1 MKHASA
7 RLALLATCVGTV
19 LAIAGS
25 AAPAVPNGPSPDL
38 VISQIYGG
46 GGNSGATYS
55 HDYIEIFNRGTA
67 SVSLDGKSLQYTSAT
82 GSGNLGANATQL
94 TELSGSI
101 PPGKYL
107 LVREATNNAA
117 VGAPLPTPYLDDPT
131 PINMSASAGKVALAN
146 GITTLG
152 CNTADTCAA
161 NGNDTRIIDLIGYG
175 GATYFEGAPAPGL
188 TNIDRRLPR
197 RRRLPGLGLERS
209 RLHGHDS
216 EPADRRHADALLLR
230 RTHHRSSRA
239 TTPPSGATEVPTN
252 SNVTVTFSE
261 PVTAGAG
268 AFAIECTTSGNVP
281 LTVTPDGPSTTF
293 VLDPQSDLQQN
304 ETCTVTVEST
314 AIADVDEV
322 DPPDNMAGDH
332 TFSFSTTGLALRI
345 HEIQGTAHLS
355 PHDGDLVSQVPGVVT
370 AVAANGFWFQD
381 PQPDADV
388 STSEG
393 VFVFTGSAPGV
404 AVGTSVTVSGRVQEF
419 RPGCTPSCLPTSS
432 AFANLTTTE
441 IITPTVVSAGPGP
454 AIPPTVDRPGRPR
467 SAGAGDRGRLVRQRR
482 DEQHV
487 RPRL

>member
-7 RLALLATCVGTV
+7 RLALLVSCVGTV

-38 VISQIYGG
+38 VLSQIYGG

-55 HDYIEIFNRGTA
+55 HDYIELFNRGAA
-67 SVSLDGKSLQYTSAT
+67 SVSLDGKSLQYASAT

-101 PPGKYL
+101 PPGGYL

-117 VGAPLPTPYLDDPT
+117 VGDPLPTPFLDDPT
-131 PINMSASAGKVALAN
+131 PINMAAGAGKVALAN

-188 TNIDRRLPR
+188 TNTTADFRVDGGCQDSDSNAADFTAMTPSPR
-197 RRRLPGLGLERS
+197 T
-209 RLHGHDS
+209 
-216 EPADRRHADALLLR
+216 ADTPTHLCSADA
-230 RTHHRSSRA
+230 SPVVAA
-239 TTPPSGATEVPTN
+239 TTPQSGATEVPTS

-261 PVTAGAG
+261 PVTADTG
-268 AFAIECTTSGNVP
+268 AFVVVCTTSGSVA
-281 LTVTPDGPSTTF
+281 LTVTPGGPSTTF
-293 VLDPQSDLQQN
+293 VLDPQNDLQQN

-314 AIADVDEV
+314 AVTDVDEV
-322 DPPDNMAGDH
+322 DPPDNMAGDY

-345 HEIQGTAHLS
+345 HEIQGSAHLS
-355 PHDGDLVSQVPGVVT
+355 SYDGDLVSRVPGVVT

-381 PQPDADV
+381 PQPDSDV
-388 STSEG
+388 ARRRACSSSRARARAWPRAHRSP
-393 VFVFTGSAPGV
+393 SA
-404 AVGTSVTVSGRVQEF
+404 AVCRSF
-419 RPGCTPSCLPTSS
+419 
-432 AFANLTTTE
+432 
-441 IITPTVVSAGPGP
+441 GP
-454 AIPPTVDRPGRPR
+454 AAPELPADHR
-467 SAGAGDRGRLVRQRR
+467 AGTRT
-482 DEQHV
+482 
-487 RPRL
+487 